1 MLTTASWEPLLV
13 LTRLIT
19 GFDNISA
26 FFGEGKWKA
35 VQRSGGYDRPMV
47 SIGKE
52 LAVSEETFQFSI
64 YTEASVCEL
73 NKYCHRMD
81 ELRYEIHRKAGKS
94 SLRICPPCELSFRLY
109 MSKYA
114 SVNSAARRAGG
125 GGGGLG
131 GWNWLMH
138 YQATTWRG
146 AIVLLSSLALW
157 VKYVHVYR
165 TNVVPFMRLVA
176 DCTVC
181 GPWTLGPAGFT
192 LWCNCREENR
202 VSIQTKLSECLFLSV
217 YLLNLDS
224 RFSWC
229 YPGQKIKLTRT

>member
-26 FFGEGKWKA
+26 FFGKGKWKA

-73 NKYCHRMD
+73 YKYCHRMD

-94 SLRICPPCELSFRLY
+94 SLRICRH
-109 MSKYA
+109 A
-114 SVNSAARRAGG
+114 SYLFDSTWANMHQSIPAARRAGG
-125 GGGGLG
+125 GGGGPG
-131 GWNWLMH
+131 GRRKPQPGEEPLFC
-138 YQATTWRG
+138 
-146 AIVLLSSLALW
+146 SLHW
-157 VKYVHVYR
+157 H
-165 TNVVPFMRLVA
+165 F
-176 DCTVC
+176 
-181 GPWTLGPAGFT
+181 
-192 LWCNCREENR
+192 E
-202 VSIQTKLSECLFLSV
+202 
-217 YLLNLDS
+217 
-224 RFSWC
+224 
-229 YPGQKIKLTRT
+229 